1 MTPKSRARG
10 AFAALALATA
20 FLVIALVTCLPRGEA
35 ASSHDAAVTEEEPAR
50 QAETESP
57 PAPDTVAIQEKT
69 PEPSGRVAAAP
80 PERPAVKGA
89 MAVIIDDAGYSLTD
103 LQPFLDFPEPLTI
116 AVLPNLPH
124 STEAAKRV
132 RAAGK
137 GLLLHLPIEPL
148 SSENPGP
155 GALRTNQSDAE
166 LERLLDQA
174 FASVPGA
181 EGVNN
186 HMGSKGTADE
196 RLMTVVTEYLERH
209 GLYMVDSR
217 TTAETVAG
225 SVAERLGV
233 PFLQRDVFI
242 DNQRDEADISAAF
255 KAGAE
260 EAEAR
265 GSAILIGHVH
275 TPQILSILKKSL
287 PSFSESG
294 IRLEGLQ
301 DILSISRESR

>member
-1 MTPKSRARG
+1 MTPKSRAHG
-10 AFAALALATA
+10 AFAALALAAA
-20 FLVIALVTCLPRGEA
+20 FLTIALVTCLPRGEP
-35 ASSHDAAVTEEEPAR
+35 ASREAAVTQEQPAPR
-50 QAETESP
+50 PETESP
-57 PAPDTVAIQEKT
+57 PPPDTAAIQEEA
-69 PEPSGRVAAAP
+69 PEPPHTVSAAP
-80 PERPAVKGA
+80 PERPAMKGA
-89 MAVIIDDAGYSLTD
+89 MAVIIDDAGYSLSD

-124 STEAAKRV
+124 STEAARRV

-148 SSENPGP
+148 SNENPGP

-166 LERLLDQA
+166 IERLLDLA

-186 HMGSKGTADE
+186 HMGSKGPADE
-196 RLMTVVTEYLERH
+196 RLMTVVTEYLSKH

-255 KAGAE
+255 TAGAE
-260 EAEAR
+260 DAGAR

-287 PSFSESG
+287 PSFGESG

-301 DILSISRESR
+301 DILALSRESR